1 MPFATVIVPASGL
14 CADLLSSPFSGA
26 MSEISSEGAS
36 TGASDSRSS
45 EGWKQRIIVSTLL
58 AGVVGGGAGLI
69 SKHGKTLG
77 VGVTAA
83 SVAANFA
90 IATGCY
96 CSAREIARDARAS
109 IPDDLMNSMVGG
121 LASGA
126 ILGRL
131 QGGQLGA
138 AKYAIL
144 FAAAGTAVDFTTIQ
158 LRPYFQSFISS
169 VRDRKSNWS
178 LPEWS
183 PIQILDEEAL
193 AAKRAREEQQFAQRR
208 LGEFRKEES

>member
-1 MPFATVIVPASGL
+1 MT
-14 CADLLSSPFSGA
+14 
-26 MSEISSEGAS
+26 EISSEGTS
-36 TGASDSRSS
+36 TGAYDSRSS

-69 SKHGKTLG
+69 SKHRKALG

-90 IATGCY
+90 IVTGCY
-96 CSAREIARDARAS
+96 CSARELARDARAS
-109 IPDDLMNSMVGG
+109 DPDDLMNSMVGG
-121 LASGA
+121 FASGA

-138 AKYAIL
+138 AKYALL

-158 LRPYFQSFISS
+158 LRPYFQSFIKSLS
-169 VRDRKSNWS
+169 GIREGKSNWS

-183 PIQILDEEAL
+183 PIQVLDDEAL
-193 AAKRAREEQQFAQRR
+193 AAKRAREEQIIAQR
-208 LGEFRKEES
+208 RKEES